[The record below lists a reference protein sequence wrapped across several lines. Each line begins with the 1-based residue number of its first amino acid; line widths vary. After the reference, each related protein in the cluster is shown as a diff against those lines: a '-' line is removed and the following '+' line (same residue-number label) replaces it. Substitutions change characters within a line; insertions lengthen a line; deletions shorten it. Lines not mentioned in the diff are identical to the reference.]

1 MALGRKTLY
10 EMALSIFATS
20 MSTFQANG
28 VIGSGSIDA
37 EHGYPGGGG
46 ENFGPQ

>member
-1 MALGRKTLY
+1 MQFGRKALY
-10 EMALSIFATS
+10 EMALLIFATS

-37 EHGYPGGGG
+37 EYEYSGGGG